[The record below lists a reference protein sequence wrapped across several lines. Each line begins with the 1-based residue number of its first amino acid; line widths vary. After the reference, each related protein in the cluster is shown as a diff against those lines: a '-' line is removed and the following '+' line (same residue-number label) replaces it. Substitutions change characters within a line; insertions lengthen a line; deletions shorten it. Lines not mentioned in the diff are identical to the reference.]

1 MFSSWMPRHLLILHI
16 SGSSVLSAF
25 RMVLLLLTI
34 MMRKKKKTLNA
45 NTLRMSLNQ
54 IAAFRSLNAWVL
66 WGPARFSQKHEQGVL
81 CTLFFFCLFYRG
93 WYLDEE
99 GIHNLRKNVRFW
111 KNVFGNSVQKPRNY
125 QGSELFKRKEINGK
139 LFDVFCK

>member
-1 MFSSWMPRHLLILHI
+1 M
-16 SGSSVLSAF
+16 
-25 RMVLLLLTI
+25 
-34 MMRKKKKTLNA
+34 KKKKNKTLNA
-45 NTLRMSLNQ
+45 DTLRMSLNQ

-66 WGPARFSQKHEQGVL
+66 WGPALFSQKHEQGVL

-125 QGSELFKRKEINGK
+125 
-139 LFDVFCK
+139 